1 MGGRKKLVTLER
13 EEGVISLK
21 SNGGNSFSASAA
33 AAAAAAAARAVQEGD
48 RFQGFNPR
56 RRRRKIESDM
66 GTQSRKYEM
75 PKVYLFYIEEKR
87 NISRE
92 HFIFG
97 KCGYGEKLTF

>member
-1 MGGRKKLVTLER
+1 MGVTP
-13 EEGVISLK
+13 SLP
-21 SNGGNSFSASAA
+21 
-33 AAAAAAAARAVQEGD
+33 RPPPPVQVGD
-48 RFQGFNPR
+48 RFQGFNP

-97 KCGYGEKLTF
+97 KCVYREKLTF

>member
-1 MGGRKKLVTLER
+1 MGVTP
-13 EEGVISLK
+13 SLPRPPPPPPPRGQFK
-21 SNGGNSFSASAA
+21 RG
-33 AAAAAAAARAVQEGD
+33 GD
-48 RFQGFNPR
+48 RFQGFNP

-97 KCGYGEKLTF
+97 KCVYGEKLTF